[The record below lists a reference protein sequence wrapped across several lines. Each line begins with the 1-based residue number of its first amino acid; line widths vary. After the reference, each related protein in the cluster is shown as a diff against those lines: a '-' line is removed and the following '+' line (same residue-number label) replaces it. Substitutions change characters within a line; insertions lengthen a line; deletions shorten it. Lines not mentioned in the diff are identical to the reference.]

1 MRKPRFVSRHIT
13 KDEWST
19 ECSGDG
25 NYVRSWRCVRAGMQA
40 SKRCEAEHQG
50 FWERFAQAGF
60 RSTGSGQLE
69 WRIQWP
75 LMHPDLDPGSVTE
88 LLMTLGAEIIV
99 ALL

>member
-1 MRKPRFVSRHIT
+1 MNSQRNAADTAVTSGAGDALEPECKLRSDVKLNSR
-13 KDEWST
+13 
-19 ECSGDG
+19 
-25 NYVRSWRCVRAGMQA
+25 V
-40 SKRCEAEHQG
+40 

-75 LMHPDLDPGSVTE
+75 LMHPELDPGSVME

-99 ALL
+99 VLL